1 MTTLSS
7 EQFKQICER
16 LTKIERDI
24 AQLRENVQQKQVR
37 DYNDLN
43 RKIGVLQQGQNAL
56 KGFIANFYKGEEE
69 RRKSALSH
77 IKVDKNV

>member
-16 LTKIERDI
+16 LTKIEKDI
-24 AQLRENVQQKQVR
+24 AQLREDVQQKQVR
-37 DYNDLN
+37 DYSDLN
-43 RKIGVLQQGQNAL
+43 RKIGVLQQSQNAL

>member
-7 EQFKQICER
+7 EQFKQICDR
-16 LTKIERDI
+16 LTKIEKDI
-24 AQLRENVQQKQVR
+24 AQLRADVQQKQVTN
-37 DYNDLN
+37 YNDLN
-43 RKIGVLQQGQNAL
+43 RKIGVLQQNQNTL
-56 KGFIANFYKGEEE
+56 KGFIVNFYKGEEE

>member
-1 MTTLSS
+1 MATLSS

-16 LTKIERDI
+16 LTKIEKDI
-24 AQLRENVQQKQVR
+24 AQLRTDVQQKQVK
-37 DYNDLN
+37 DYSDLN
-43 RKIGVLQQGQNAL
+43 RKIGTLQQNQNTL
-56 KGFIANFYKGEEE
+56 RGFIIDFYKGEEE

>member
-1 MTTLSS
+1 MATLSS

-16 LTKIERDI
+16 LTKIEKDI
-24 AQLRENVQQKQVR
+24 AQLRADVQQKQLT

-43 RKIGVLQQGQNAL
+43 KKIGILQQNQNAL

>member
-1 MTTLSS
+1 MATLSS

-16 LTKIERDI
+16 LTKIEKDI
-24 AQLRENVQQKQVR
+24 AQLRTDVQQKQLN

-43 RKIGVLQQGQNAL
+43 KKIGILQQNQNTL

>member
-1 MTTLSS
+1 MATLST

-16 LTKIERDI
+16 LTKIEKDI
-24 AQLRENVQQKQVR
+24 AQLRADVRQQQVT

-43 RKIGVLQQGQNAL
+43 RKISVLQQSQNSL
-56 KGFIANFYKGEEE
+56 KGFIANFCKGEEE
-69 RRKSALSH
+69 RRKSALSC

>member
-1 MTTLSS
+1 MATLST

-16 LTKIERDI
+16 LAKIEKDI
-24 AQLRENVQQKQVR
+24 AQLREDVQQKQVR
-37 DYNDLN
+37 DYSDLN
-43 RKIGVLQQGQNAL
+43 RKIGVLQQSQNAL

>member
-16 LTKIERDI
+16 LTKIEKDI
-24 AQLRENVQQKQVR
+24 AQLRADVQRKQAT

-43 RKIGVLQQGQNAL
+43 RKISALQQNQNTL
-56 KGFIANFYKGEEE
+56 KGFVANFYKGEEE
-69 RRKSALSH
+69 RRKSALSC

>member
-16 LTKIERDI
+16 LTKIEKDI
-24 AQLRENVQQKQVR
+24 AQLRADVQQKQVTN
-37 DYNDLN
+37 YNDLN
-43 RKIGVLQQGQNAL
+43 RKIGVLQQKQNTL
-56 KGFIANFYKGEEE
+56 KSFIVNFYKGEEE

>member
-16 LTKIERDI
+16 LTKIEKDI
-24 AQLRENVQQKQVR
+24 AQLHADVQQKQVTN
-37 DYNDLN
+37 YNDLN
-43 RKIGVLQQGQNAL
+43 RKIGVLQQNQNTL
-56 KGFIANFYKGEEE
+56 KGFIVNFYKGEEE

>member
-1 MTTLSS
+1 MATLSS

-16 LTKIERDI
+16 ITKIEKDI
-24 AQLRENVQQKQVR
+24 AQLRTDIQQKQLT

-43 RKIGVLQQGQNAL
+43 RKIGTLQQNYNNL
-56 KGFIANFYKGEEE
+56 KGFVVNFYKGEEE

>member
-7 EQFKQICER
+7 EQFKQICDR
-16 LTKIERDI
+16 LTKIEKDI
-24 AQLRENVQQKQVR
+24 AQLRADVQQKQVTN
-37 DYNDLN
+37 YNDLN
-43 RKIGVLQQGQNAL
+43 KKIGVLQQNQNTL
-56 KGFIANFYKGEEE
+56 KSFIVNFYKGEEE

>member
-1 MTTLSS
+1 MATLSS

-16 LTKIERDI
+16 LTKIEKDI
-24 AQLRENVQQKQVR
+24 AQLRTDVRQQQVT

-43 RKIGVLQQGQNAL
+43 RKISVLQQTQNNL
-56 KGFIANFYKGEEE
+56 KGFITNFYKGEEE
-69 RRKSALSH
+69 RRKSALSC

>member
-16 LTKIERDI
+16 LTKIEKDI
-24 AQLRENVQQKQVR
+24 AQLRADVQQRQVTN
-37 DYNDLN
+37 YNDLN
-43 RKIGVLQQGQNAL
+43 RKIGVLQQNQNAL

>member
-7 EQFKQICER
+7 EQFKQICDR
-16 LTKIERDI
+16 LTKIEKDI
-24 AQLRENVQQKQVR
+24 AQLRADVQQKQVT

-43 RKIGVLQQGQNAL
+43 RKIGVLQHNQNAL
-56 KGFIANFYKGEEE
+56 KGFIVNFYKGEEE

>member
-1 MTTLSS
+1 MATLST

-16 LTKIERDI
+16 LTKIEKDI
-24 AQLRENVQQKQVR
+24 AQLREDVQQKQIR
-37 DYNDLN
+37 DYSDLN
-43 RKIGVLQQGQNAL
+43 RKIGVLQQSQNAL

>member
-16 LTKIERDI
+16 LTKIEKDI
-24 AQLRENVQQKQVR
+24 AQLRTDVQQKQLT

-43 RKIGVLQQGQNAL
+43 RKIGTLQQNQNTL

>member
-1 MTTLSS
+1 MATLST

-16 LTKIERDI
+16 LTKIEKDI
-24 AQLRENVQQKQVR
+24 AQLRADVRQQQVT

-43 RKIGVLQQGQNAL
+43 RKISVLQQNQNNL

-69 RRKSALSH
+69 RRKSALSC

>member
-16 LTKIERDI
+16 LTKIEKDI
-24 AQLRENVQQKQVR
+24 AQLRADVQQKQVTN
-37 DYNDLN
+37 YNDLN
-43 RKIGVLQQGQNAL
+43 RKIGVLQQNQNTL
-56 KGFIANFYKGEEE
+56 KSFIVNFYKGEEE

>member
-16 LTKIERDI
+16 LTKIEKDI
-24 AQLRENVQQKQVR
+24 AQLRADVQQKQVAN
-37 DYNDLN
+37 YNDLN
-43 RKIGVLQQGQNAL
+43 RKIGVLQQNQSAL
-56 KGFIANFYKGEEE
+56 KGFIVNFYKGEEE

>member
-1 MTTLSS
+1 MATLSS

-16 LTKIERDI
+16 LTKIEKDI
-24 AQLRENVQQKQVR
+24 AQLRTDVQQKQVQ
-37 DYNDLN
+37 YYSDLN
-43 RKIGVLQQGQNAL
+43 RKIGALQQNQNTL
-56 KGFIANFYKGEEE
+56 RGFIIDFYKGEEE

>member
-1 MTTLSS
+1 MATLST

-16 LTKIERDI
+16 LTKIEKDI
-24 AQLRENVQQKQVR
+24 AQLREEVQQKQVR
-37 DYNDLN
+37 DYSDLN
-43 RKIGVLQQGQNAL
+43 RKIGILQQGQNAL

-69 RRKSALSH
+69 RRKSALSR

>member
-1 MTTLSS
+1 MATLSS

-16 LTKIERDI
+16 LTKIEKDI
-24 AQLRENVQQKQVR
+24 AQLRIDVQQKQLN

-43 RKIGVLQQGQNAL
+43 RKIGTLQQNQNNL

>member
-7 EQFKQICER
+7 EQFKQICDR
-16 LTKIERDI
+16 LTKIEKDI
-24 AQLRENVQQKQVR
+24 AQLRADVQQKQVTN
-37 DYNDLN
+37 YNDLN
-43 RKIGVLQQGQNAL
+43 RKIGVLQQNQNTL
-56 KGFIANFYKGEEE
+56 KSFIVNFYKGEEE

>member
-1 MTTLSS
+1 MATLSS

-16 LTKIERDI
+16 LTKIEKDI
-24 AQLRENVQQKQVR
+24 AQLREDVRQKQVT

-43 RKIGVLQQGQNAL
+43 RKISVLQQNQRNL
-56 KGFIANFYKGEEE
+56 KGFIVNFYKSEEE
-69 RRKSALSH
+69 RRKSALSC

>member
-1 MTTLSS
+1 MATLSS

-16 LTKIERDI
+16 LTKIEKDI
-24 AQLRENVQQKQVR
+24 AQLRADVRQQQVT

-43 RKIGVLQQGQNAL
+43 RKISVLQQTQNNL

-69 RRKSALSH
+69 RRKSALSC